1 MADISKR
8 ISRKSIKAK
17 KKYAIKT
24 IKKQAK
30 EKIHD
35 IKIQYAANPERQQE
49 KDSEKQ
55 HKRTLRIQ
63 RRNARLAY
71 YAKQPRPFT
80 VGEEI
85 SNSIIHGI
93 AAGLSIAAIV
103 LLAVRAYFYA
113 PAGMDRSS
121 CVASFVIFGSMLFI
135 TYTMS
140 TLYHALT
147 PYGARKVFSIF
158 DHDAI
163 YLMLAG
169 TYTPFLL
176 LGTKS
181 HTGML
186 IATIWAVTAVL
197 IALYSVF
204 GSKLRTFSFFTYFL
218 IGWILVAAVLC
229 GQIEVTQRSQNFMLA
244 GAIVYSLGCGFFI
257 LRKFKWTHS
266 MFHLFSLAASVLH
279 FFSVYFLV

>member
-8 ISRKSIKAK
+8 ISRKSINAK

-49 KDSEKQ
+49 KHSEKQ

-93 AAGLSIAAIV
+93 AAGLSTAAIV
-103 LLAVRAYFYA
+103 LLAIRAYFYTPQGIDKA
-113 PAGMDRSS
+113 S
-121 CVASFVIFGSMLFI
+121 CIASFVIFGSMLLI

-147 PYGARKVFSIF
+147 PYGARKVFSIL

-176 LGTKS
+176 IGTKN
-181 HTGML
+181 HTAML
-186 IATIWAVTAVL
+186 ITAIWVITALL

-218 IGWILVAAVLC
+218 IGWTLVAAVLC
-229 GQIEVTQRSQNFMLA
+229 DKIMAPQLSKNFMVS
-244 GAIVYSLGCGFFI
+244 GAIVYSVGCGFFI

-279 FFSVYFLV
+279 FFSVYFLI